1 MLTCVAG
8 RARGAPG
15 ATGEHGATGP
25 TTEATLTRVLIATTP
40 APGHVVGVLEVAR
53 ELTRRGHE
61 VRWYTG
67 RAFQERVEQTG
78 ARFEPMRE
86 ELDFGGRS
94 REEAYPHHAGLTG
107 IAGFKAGVRD
117 IFYRTAPGQMEDLL
131 AVLERFPADCVLADD
146 MCYGACFAAERTGI
160 PLAWLANSVYI
171 LGSRDT
177 GPLGRGLLPAT
188 SALGRLRNAL
198 LRFAGDHVVM
208 RDLRREA
215 DRTRARVNLPRLRTG
230 AMENIARPPALY
242 LMGTVPSFEFPRG
255 DLHPGTHFVGGL
267 LGLPP
272 ERFDEPSWWGEL
284 TGGRPV
290 VLVTQGTTAN
300 DVDGLLAPAV
310 RALADRDVLV
320 VVTTGSALDVD
331 RLHPLPDNVRL
342 ERYVPYHHLLPHVD
356 VMVTNGGYNG
366 VNAALAQ
373 GVPLVVA
380 PGSEEKPDVA
390 ARVGW
395 CGAGVVLPRRAL
407 TEAGLRDAVS
417 TVLNDERY
425 RRRAQELAEEHRSR
439 DAPRR
444 AAELIES
451 LAEHRGQ
458 IPTGGVT
465 R

>member
-1 MLTCVAG
+1 M
-8 RARGAPG
+8 
-15 ATGEHGATGP
+15 
-25 TTEATLTRVLIATTP
+25 LIATTP
-40 APGHVVGVLEVAR
+40 APGHVVSMLEVAR
-53 ELTRRGHE
+53 ELARRGHE

-67 RAFQERVEQTG
+67 RAFQKQVEQAG
-78 ARFEPMRE
+78 AHFEPMSA
-86 ELDFGGRS
+86 ELDFGGKS
-94 REEAYPHHAGLTG
+94 REEAFPGHAGLTG
-107 IAGFKAGVRD
+107 IASFKIGVRD
-117 IFYRTAPGQMEDLL
+117 IFYRTAPRQMDDLL

-160 PLAWLANSVYI
+160 PLAWLSNSVYI

-177 GPLGRGLLPAT
+177 APLGRGLQP
-188 SALGRLRNAL
+188 SSSPLGRVRNAL
-198 LRFAGDHVVM
+198 LTFVGDQVVM

-215 DRTRARVNLPRLRTG
+215 DRTRARVGLPRLRTG

-242 LMGTVPSFEFPRG
+242 LMGTVSSFEFPRS
-255 DLHPGTHFVGGL
+255 DLLPGTHFVGGL

-272 ERFDEPSWWGEL
+272 ENFDPPGWWEEL
-284 TGGRPV
+284 HGSRPV
-290 VLVTQGTTAN
+290 VLITQGTTAN
-300 DVDGLLAPAV
+300 DVDWLLAPAV
-310 RALADRDVLV
+310 RALAGQDVLV
-320 VVTTGSALDVD
+320 VVTTGTDLDAD
-331 RLHPLPDNVRL
+331 RLRPLPDNVRL
-342 ERYVPYHHLLPHVD
+342 ERFVPYHHLLPHVD

-390 ARVGW
+390 ARIKW
-395 CGAGVVLPRRAL
+395 AGAGVVLGRRAVS
-407 TEAGLRDAVS
+407 EAGLRDAVS

-425 RRRAQELAEEHRSR
+425 RRRARALSR
-439 DAPRR
+439 EYKSCDAPRR

-451 LAEHRGQ
+451 MADSQGQ